1 MKNIITDIPDLE
13 GEVWAEIKG
22 YDEAYWVSNL
32 GRIKSYKY
40 KTPYLLVQT
49 PNTSGY
55 MRVQLSKDGKRQR
68 PLVHRLVATYFVP
81 NDDPLR
87 KNTVDHIDTNKSRN
101 TYDNLQWLS
110 LSDNI
115 KQYYKIKKEQ
125 TSAENHSQK

>member
-1 MKNIITDIPDLE
+1 MNDVSNDIPNLE

-40 KTPYLLVQT
+40 KKPCLLVQT
-49 PNTSGY
+49 PNSSGY
-55 MRVQLSKDGKRQR
+55 MRVQLNKDGKRQR

-81 NDDPLR
+81 NDDPIR
-87 KNTVDHIDTNKSRN
+87 KNTVDHLDADKSHN
-101 TYDNLQWLS
+101 SYDNLQWLS

-115 KQYYKIKKEQ
+115 KRYYKHKKEQ
-125 TSAENHSQK
+125 ASSEHHSEE

>member
-1 MKNIITDIPDLE
+1 MKDIITDIPDLE

-22 YDEAYWVSNL
+22 YDEAYWISNL

-87 KNTVDHIDTNKSRN
+87 KNTVDHIDTDKSRN

-115 KQYYKIKKEQ
+115 KRYYKIKKEQ
-125 TSAENHSQK
+125 ASAENHSKT

>member
-1 MKNIITDIPDLE
+1 MKDITKDIPDLE

-22 YDEAYWVSNL
+22 YDEAYWISNL

-81 NDDPLR
+81 NDDPLM
-87 KNTVDHIDTNKSRN
+87 KNTVDHIDTDKRRN

-115 KQYYKIKKEQ
+115 KRYYKIKKEQ
-125 TSAENHSQK
+125 ASAENHSQR

>member
-1 MKNIITDIPDLE
+1 MKDIITDIPDLE

-22 YDEAYWVSNL
+22 YDEAYWISNL

-87 KNTVDHIDTNKSRN
+87 KNTVDHIDTDKSRN

-115 KQYYKIKKEQ
+115 KRYYKIKKEQ
-125 TSAENHSQK
+125 ASAENHSQT

>member
-1 MKNIITDIPDLE
+1 MKDIITDIPDLE

-22 YDEAYWVSNL
+22 YDEAYWISNL

-87 KNTVDHIDTNKSRN
+87 KNTVDHIDTDKSRN

-115 KQYYKIKKEQ
+115 KRYYKIKKEQ
-125 TSAENHSQK
+125 ASAENLSQT